1 MAFDRENPTDLTALY
16 NERTQDPVGM
26 GYPANDN
33 QFIRVI
39 NSADDNVG
47 GETTGRPFD
56 VDALLDALD
65 PSELGDQQTVAGA
78 DTYTQLLTDLATAGR
93 SIETYKVK
101 WRSMFAANSA
111 TVTALDAQ
119 VRGLSRAEVL
129 FGEGVK
135 LVVDDWIAARVHVE
149 GA

>member
-1 MAFDRENPTDLTALY
+1 M
-16 NERTQDPVGM
+16 
-26 GYPANDN
+26 
-33 QFIRVI
+33 
-39 NSADDNVG
+39 
-47 GETTGRPFD
+47 
-56 VDALLDALD
+56 
-65 PSELGDQQTVAGA
+65 GDQQTVAGA

-111 TVTALDAQ
+111 TVTTLDAQ

-135 LVVDDWIAARVHVE
+135 LVVDDWIAARIHVE

>member
-26 GYPANDN
+26 NYPANDN
-33 QFIRVI
+33 QFTRVI

-111 TVTALDAQ
+111 TVTTLDAQ

-135 LVVDDWIAARVHVE
+135 LVVDDWIAARIHVE